1 MKKIYVC
8 PTVAV
13 EDATVVTNILATSD
27 VLSGDLGIGYGGV
40 DGSGDQTPAVK
51 EQAWDEIW
59 D

>member
-1 MKKIYVC
+1 MKKYIC
-8 PTVAV
+8 PIVRI
-13 EDATVVTNILATSD
+13 EDATVATNILATSD

-40 DGSGDQTPAVK
+40 DGSGDQNPSVK